1 MWHNESVIQST
12 QNACTH
18 GSWQMSD
25 PAEPRVERQRG
36 QRRASLTDSMV
47 AWRDMA
53 VVEGEDMEE

>member
-1 MWHNESVIQST
+1 
-12 QNACTH
+12 
-18 GSWQMSD
+18 MSD